1 LASKIDGN
9 ITKVEW
15 HIMEG
20 IDEKAL
26 EFIKKIAQDNEVI
39 DKIKIVLYK

>member
-1 LASKIDGN
+1 MANNLDEN

-26 EFIKKIAQDNEVI
+26 EFIKKIAQDKKVI